1 MGRAHVGEGIQSL
14 HALLG
19 NPPCHPAPFIAT
31 IDGRLPDRE
40 FGSRKLT
47 LHPRRDARRPE
58 RSFTLAQG
66 LRSRRRMTI
75 PTDPV
80 IGVDVGAS
88 TISAGLVCPDGT
100 VFAAAQAPTRG
111 GGPVVDTIFAL
122 IDRVRGAA
130 DGGRCRVAGIGV
142 GLPGLVDVEKGS
154 MRSIPSSWLTDLGD
168 VPLAALIHARSGHPV
183 FVDND
188 VNALALGEWMF
199 GLGRGTS
206 SLATVAIGTGIG
218 AGLIVDRRLIRGH
231 LHSAGEIG
239 HLAVSLSGPRCRCG
253 GIGCL
258 ATYVAGGMMSER
270 ARERLA
276 RYSNSAVL
284 ALTGG
289 HPERINSELL
299 FEAAAD
305 GDPLAHEVVDEACEA
320 LAIGI
325 GALVN
330 LLNPEVI
337 VITGG
342 VAASLA
348 PLQDDIERRVRRRAL
363 APALDATKVCVVP
376 ADKRATVRGGAALV
390 LYEMAR
396 RGLNV

>member
-1 MGRAHVGEGIQSL
+1 
-14 HALLG
+14 
-19 NPPCHPAPFIAT
+19 
-31 IDGRLPDRE
+31 
-40 FGSRKLT
+40 
-47 LHPRRDARRPE
+47 
-58 RSFTLAQG
+58 
-66 LRSRRRMTI
+66 MTI
-75 PTDPV
+75 PKDPV

-100 VFAAAQAPTRG
+100 VFATAQAPTRG
-111 GGPVVDTIFAL
+111 AGPVVDTIFAL
-122 IDRVRGAA
+122 IDRALAA
-130 DGGRCRVAGIGV
+130 AKESRLRVAGIGL
-142 GLPGLVDVEKGS
+142 GLPGLVDVEKGF
-154 MRSIPSSWLTDLGD
+154 MRSMPCSFLTDLGD
-168 VPLAALIHARSGHPV
+168 VPLASLIHARTGHSV

-218 AGLIVDRRLIRGH
+218 AGLIVDRRLVRGH
-231 LHSAGEIG
+231 LHGAGEIG
-239 HLAVSLSGPRCRCG
+239 HLAVSLTGPLCVCG

-270 ARERLA
+270 ARERLV
-276 RYSNSAVL
+276 RYPNSTVL
-284 ALTGG
+284 GRTGG
-289 HPERINSELL
+289 HPERISSELL
-299 FEAAAD
+299 FEAASA

-363 APALDATKVCVVP
+363 APALETTRVCVVP

-396 RGLNV
+396 RDRDI

>member
-1 MGRAHVGEGIQSL
+1 
-14 HALLG
+14 
-19 NPPCHPAPFIAT
+19 
-31 IDGRLPDRE
+31 
-40 FGSRKLT
+40 
-47 LHPRRDARRPE
+47 
-58 RSFTLAQG
+58 
-66 LRSRRRMTI
+66 MTI
-75 PTDPV
+75 PADPV

-88 TISAGLVCPDGT
+88 TISAGLVCPDGIVIAT
-100 VFAAAQAPTRG
+100 SQAPTRG
-111 GGPVVDTIFAL
+111 GGSVVDTIFSL
-122 IDRVRGAA
+122 IDRAQASA
-130 DGGRCRVAGIGV
+130 DERSLHVAGVGV
-142 GLPGLVDVEKGS
+142 GLPGLVDVEKGF
-154 MRSIPSSWLTDLGD
+154 MRSIPFSWLTDLGD
-168 VPLAALIHARSGHPV
+168 VPLATLIHERTGQPV

-218 AGLIVDRRLIRGH
+218 SGLILDRRLVRGH

-239 HLAVSLSGPRCRCG
+239 HLSVSLTGPRCVCG
-253 GIGCL
+253 SVGCL

-276 RYSNSAVL
+276 RYPNSAVL
-284 ALTGG
+284 ARTGG
-289 HPERINSELL
+289 HPEQISAELL
-299 FEAAAD
+299 FEAAAG
-305 GDPLAHEVVDEACEA
+305 GDPLARAVVDEACEA
-320 LAIGI
+320 LSMGI

-348 PLQDDIERRVRRRAL
+348 SLQDDIEHRIRRRAL
-363 APALDATKVCVVP
+363 APALDATKVRVVP
-376 ADKRATVRGGAALV
+376 ADKRATVRGGAALA

-396 RGLNV
+396 RGRDT

>member
-1 MGRAHVGEGIQSL
+1 
-14 HALLG
+14 
-19 NPPCHPAPFIAT
+19 
-31 IDGRLPDRE
+31 
-40 FGSRKLT
+40 
-47 LHPRRDARRPE
+47 
-58 RSFTLAQG
+58 
-66 LRSRRRMTI
+66 MTI

-100 VFAAAQAPTRG
+100 VFATAQASTRG
-111 GGPVVDTIFAL
+111 GGPVVDTICTL
-122 IDRVRGAA
+122 IDRALAA
-130 DGGRCRVAGIGV
+130 AEEGRFRVAGIGV
-142 GLPGLVDVEKGS
+142 GLPGLVDVEKGF
-154 MRSIPSSWLTDLGD
+154 MRSIPFSWLTDLGD
-168 VPLAALIHARSGHPV
+168 VPLAALIHARTGHSV

-206 SLATVAIGTGIG
+206 SMATVAIGTGMG

-231 LHSAGEIG
+231 LHGAGEIG
-239 HLAVSLSGPRCRCG
+239 HLAVSLTGPRCVCG

-276 RYSNSAVL
+276 RYPNSLLL
-284 ALTGG
+284 ARTGG
-289 HPERINSELL
+289 HIERISSELL
-299 FEAAAD
+299 FEAAAG
-305 GDPLAHEVVDEACEA
+305 GDPLAHEGVDEACEA

-348 PLQDDIERRVRRRAL
+348 PLQDDIVRRVGRRAL
-363 APALDATKVCVVP
+363 PPALDTTKVFVVP

-396 RGLNV
+396 RGQDI

>member
-1 MGRAHVGEGIQSL
+1 
-14 HALLG
+14 
-19 NPPCHPAPFIAT
+19 
-31 IDGRLPDRE
+31 
-40 FGSRKLT
+40 
-47 LHPRRDARRPE
+47 
-58 RSFTLAQG
+58 
-66 LRSRRRMTI
+66 MTI
-75 PTDPV
+75 LSDPV

-88 TISAGLVCPDGT
+88 TISAGLVWPDGT
-100 VFAAAQAPTRG
+100 VFATAQASTRG
-111 GGPVVDTIFAL
+111 GGPVVDTIFTL
-122 IDRVRGAA
+122 IDGALA
-130 DGGRCRVAGIGV
+130 AAHAGRCRVAGIGV

-154 MRSIPSSWLTDLGD
+154 MRSIPSSWLADLGD

-199 GLGRGTS
+199 GLGRGAS

-239 HLAVSLSGPRCRCG
+239 HLAVSLNGPRCRCG
-253 GIGCL
+253 SIGCL

-276 RYSNSAVL
+276 RYPDSAVL

-348 PLQDDIERRVRRRAL
+348 PLQGDIERRVRHRAL

-390 LYEMAR
+390 LYEMMTR
-396 RGLNV
+396 RSLNV

>member
-1 MGRAHVGEGIQSL
+1 
-14 HALLG
+14 
-19 NPPCHPAPFIAT
+19 
-31 IDGRLPDRE
+31 
-40 FGSRKLT
+40 
-47 LHPRRDARRPE
+47 
-58 RSFTLAQG
+58 
-66 LRSRRRMTI
+66 MTI
-75 PTDPV
+75 PSDPV

-100 VFAAAQAPTRG
+100 VFATAQASTRG
-111 GGPVVDTIFAL
+111 GGPVVDTIFTL
-122 IDRVRGAA
+122 IDGALA
-130 DGGRCRVAGIGV
+130 EVHAGRCRVAGIGV

-199 GLGRGTS
+199 GLGRGAS

-239 HLAVSLSGPRCRCG
+239 HLAVSLNGPRCRCG
-253 GIGCL
+253 SIGCL

-276 RYSNSAVL
+276 RYPNSTVL

-348 PLQDDIERRVRRRAL
+348 PLQGDIERRVRRRAL

-390 LYEMAR
+390 LYEMTR
-396 RGLNV
+396 RSLNV

>member
-1 MGRAHVGEGIQSL
+1 
-14 HALLG
+14 
-19 NPPCHPAPFIAT
+19 
-31 IDGRLPDRE
+31 
-40 FGSRKLT
+40 
-47 LHPRRDARRPE
+47 
-58 RSFTLAQG
+58 
-66 LRSRRRMTI
+66 MTI

-100 VFAAAQAPTRG
+100 VFATAQAPTRG
-111 GGPVVDTIFAL
+111 AGPVVDTIFAL
-122 IDRVRGAA
+122 IDRALAA
-130 DGGRCRVAGIGV
+130 AKESRLRVAGIGL
-142 GLPGLVDVEKGS
+142 GLPGLVDVEKGF
-154 MRSIPSSWLTDLGD
+154 MRSMPFSFLTDLGD
-168 VPLAALIHARSGHPV
+168 VPLASLIHARTGHSV

-218 AGLIVDRRLIRGH
+218 AGLIVDRRLVRGH
-231 LHSAGEIG
+231 LHGAGEIG
-239 HLAVSLSGPRCRCG
+239 HLAVSLTGPLCVCG

-258 ATYVAGGMMSER
+258 ATYVAGGMMSDR
-270 ARERLA
+270 ARERLV
-276 RYSNSAVL
+276 RYPNSAVL
-284 ALTGG
+284 GRTGG

-299 FEAAAD
+299 FEAAAA

-363 APALDATKVCVVP
+363 APALDATRVCVVP

-396 RGLNV
+396 CDRDI